1 MIRERRI
8 APDCADRA
16 QRAAAGS
23 VALLLAG
30 TWLLAGTLLTAATPA
45 HAAPQADAS
54 LDSDTLIM
62 TAEIALRR
70 DDCGRASADFVEAAR
85 RLPDAKVAQ
94 RAATVALDCGQYQT
108 AEQAA
113 ARWRQLQPRD
123 AAPLR
128 ASMRAALGLYQI
140 DAARNAFEGW
150 LRGNSGAIDQQLQQV
165 AEESG
170 VPATL
175 AMVEGVHDRPLQSA
189 NGQLALADLAL
200 DGWNYRQALQY
211 AQRALDDGAARGSA
225 QFLMARAHAGLG
237 EADQAVAAAA
247 AARQA
252 APKEQSFADADVLL
266 LLGRDSEA
274 RAAIEATLNQ
284 NPALRAQ
291 GQRRLGLLAFD
302 AGDYDEAKRD
312 FQALL
317 GDRDSAAVAVY
328 YLSLIAERRDDAVT
342 ALRGYQ
348 LLSGTPL
355 EPTARMRAATLLF
368 KQGHSREALQLLGT
382 TPNAS
387 PSEHVQSEIA
397 QAELLSDGGQPAQAL
412 ARLDDALARAPGHPD
427 LLYQRAI
434 VLEKGGRTDAAIAQ
448 LEELNRKR
456 PQDGEIANALGFI
469 LADHGKDLARAQRL
483 IGFALKGEP
492 DNPAILDSMGWLDF
506 RRGMPQAALP
516 LLERAFR
523 LDQDGDIGAHWGEV
537 LWSVG
542 DKAHAR
548 DAWSR
553 ALLADPDNAA
563 VKAAE
568 KRAGAPQLLNPG
580 AGTSV

>member
-1 MIRERRI
+1 MICGRRI
-8 APDCADRA
+8 ATGPARA
-16 QRAAAGS
+16 VPLLSATAAAAG
-23 VALLLAG
+23 LLLAG
-30 TWLLAGTLLTAATPA
+30 TFLTLAAPA
-45 HAAPQADAS
+45 QAAPQADVA

-70 DDCGRASADFVEAAR
+70 DDCGRASADYVEAAR
-85 RLPDAKVAQ
+85 RLTDAKVAQ
-94 RAATVALDCGQYQT
+94 RAADVALDCGQYQT

-140 DAARNAFEGW
+140 DAARSDFEGW
-150 LRGNSGAIDQQLQQV
+150 MRSNSTAIDQQLQQV
-165 AEESG
+165 ADESG

-175 AMVEGVHDRPLQSA
+175 AMLEGVHDRPLQSA
-189 NGQLALADLAL
+189 NGQLAMADLAM
-200 DGWNYRQALQY
+200 DGWNYREALQY
-211 AQRALDDGAARGSA
+211 AQHALDDGAARGSA
-225 QFLMARAHAGLG
+225 QFLLARAHAGLG
-237 EADQAVAAAA
+237 EADQAVAAAT

-266 LLGRDSEA
+266 LLGRDGEA
-274 RAAIEATLNQ
+274 RASIESVLSQ
-284 NPALRAQ
+284 NPSLHSQA
-291 GQRRLGLLAFD
+291 QRRLGLLAFD
-302 AGDYDEAKRD
+302 SGDYDDAQRD

-348 LLSGTPL
+348 LLAGTAL

-368 KQGHSREALQLLGT
+368 KHGHSREALQLLGPG
-382 TPNAS
+382 PNAT
-387 PSEHVQSEIA
+387 PAARVQAEIA
-397 QAELLSDGGQPAQAL
+397 QAELLSDGGQADQAL

-448 LEELNRKR
+448 LEQLYHAR

-469 LADHGKDLARAQRL
+469 LADHDRDLGRAQRL

-492 DNPAILDSMGWLDF
+492 DNPAILDSLGWLDF

-542 DKAHAR
+542 QKARAR